1 MEHDVRVER
10 FIIATLA
17 NSASAAAELRSGPC
31 STHPGKNTHKHID
44 QPPFLDRRFPRVQ
57 QHSSLWK
64 YKDVFLMLLSVTNH
78 GAGTSVKVSTQLYKR
93 LLMDLFHPLP
103 CVDCI
108 DSSQNLGLPSASLS
122 IASSRTSSISTATSN
137 DSSLADLDLL
147 VAEDDFA

>member
-17 NSASAAAELRSGPC
+17 NSASVAAELGSGPC

-78 GAGTSVKVSTQLYKR
+78 GAGTSLEVSTQLYSA
-93 LLMDLFHPLP
+93 LLWILSTLFP
-103 CVDCI
+103 V
-108 DSSQNLGLPSASLS
+108 S
-122 IASSRTSSISTATSN
+122 IALTAHRISVYPPLRFRSRPVVHCRFLQQLPMTRP
-137 DSSLADLDLL
+137 
-147 VAEDDFA
+147 